1 MLSYLLARL
10 NLTVSSLALVDIMKQ
25 NGLDLEHV
33 SQDLTEIVQND
44 AWCKAFEESFLFDLS
59 ELILLSEFEYDLLT
73 LREEFRILLDEIRH
87 ALKLHSVKQIG
98 KIVSIHLQLPDTIIV
113 EIFTVER
120 TYATRHRRSR
130 LLRNSFL

>member
-33 SQDLTEIVQND
+33 SQDLTEIVLNET
-44 AWCKAFEESFLFDLS
+44 WCSAFEESFLLDLS
-59 ELILLSEFEYDLLT
+59 ELVLLSDFEYDLLSIK
-73 LREEFRILLDEIRH
+73 EEFRLLLDEIRC

-98 KIVSIHLQLPDTIIV
+98 KIISIHLQLPDTIVV
-113 EIFTVER
+113 EILTMER
-120 TYATRHRRSR
+120 NYATRHRRPR
-130 LLRNSFL
+130 LLWN